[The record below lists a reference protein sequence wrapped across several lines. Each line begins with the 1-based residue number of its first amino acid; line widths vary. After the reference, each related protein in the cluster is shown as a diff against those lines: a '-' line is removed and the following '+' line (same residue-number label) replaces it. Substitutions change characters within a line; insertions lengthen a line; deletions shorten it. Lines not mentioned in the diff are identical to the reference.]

1 MPTKTRKV
9 NKANPLTGSSLD
21 DFLRDEGILE
31 EVEAAALKRVM
42 AVLEDVDDLAVVAK
56 RRREPTIAHEE
67 IVAALKAAWNAEI
80 PSEQR
85 SWKSAQKQR
94 LADEIRDAATK
105 NERRR

>member
-31 EVEAAALKRVM
+31 EVEAAALKRVV

-56 RRREPTIAHEE
+56 RRSEPTLAHEE
-67 IVAALKAAWNAEI
+67 VVAALKQ
-80 PSEQR
+80 S
-85 SWKSAQKQR
+85 
-94 LADEIRDAATK
+94 
-105 NERRR
+105 

>member
-9 NKANPLTGSSLD
+9 KKANSLTGSSLD

-31 EVEAAALKRVM
+31 QVEAAALKRVV

-56 RRREPTIAHEE
+56 RRGEPTLAHEE
-67 IVAALKAAWNAEI
+67 VVATLKAAWNAEI
-80 PSEQR
+80 ASEPR

-94 LADEIRDAATK
+94 LADEIRDAVTK
-105 NERRR
+105 KEHG

>member
-9 NKANPLTGSSLD
+9 NKANSLTGSSLD

-56 RRREPTIAHEE
+56 RSRPTKPTTSLASALLTRSE
-67 IVAALKAAWNAEI
+67 IESLKRGKKRISDYALKEFQGWKAE
-80 PSEQR
+80 
-85 SWKSAQKQR
+85 
-94 LADEIRDAATK
+94 ADKLPAGG
-105 NERRR
+105 

>member
-42 AVLEDVDDLAVVAK
+42 TVLEDVDDLAVVAK
-56 RRREPTIAHEE
+56 RRSEPTIAHEE
-67 IVAALKAAWNAEI
+67 VVAAF
-80 PSEQR
+80 
-85 SWKSAQKQR
+85 KQS
-94 LADEIRDAATK
+94 
-105 NERRR
+105 

>member
-21 DFLRDEGILE
+21 DFPRDEGILE

-56 RRREPTIAHEE
+56 RRSEPTIAHKEV
-67 IVAALKAAWNAEI
+67 VAAF
-80 PSEQR
+80 
-85 SWKSAQKQR
+85 KQS
-94 LADEIRDAATK
+94 
-105 NERRR
+105 